1 VNRLTRGIDGTETF
15 DVVGERRRRSD
26 LVLVIHRLNGESID
40 VPMTCGLDTTEEL
53 SIYGAGGALQR
64 FAQDSWLHYRPK
76 ETTVTPPRLLFIA
89 KPPPEVLD
97 AMQATVMERGLDA
110 RLGREMFSA
119 KNWHQSLSDRNFDAS
134 ERSRQQMLRAGAR
147 VRAHV
152 CTLALNRIRGQGS
165 DISTHWAYH
174 ARGKPANFTAL
185 VDAVRA
191 ALREEG
197 VGSENGHTP
206 HVTISYEAPDQLK
219 TIHITPIPWTINEI
233 LLVKGGGN
241 PYRYHELGRW
251 PLLPDRQA
259 SLF

>member
-1 VNRLTRGIDGTETF
+1 MSGAFDPVIAQEGMEFKLGVNRLTRGIDGTETF
-15 DVVGERRRRSD
+15 DVIGERRPRSD
-26 LVLVIHRLNGESID
+26 L
-40 VPMTCGLDTTEEL
+40 
-53 SIYGAGGALQR
+53 AGGALQR
-64 FAQDSWLHYRPK
+64 FAPDSWLHYRPK

-97 AMQATVMERGLDA
+97 AMQATLMERGLDA

-134 ERSRQQMLRAGAR
+134 ERSRQRMLRAGAR

-152 CTLALNRIRGQGS
+152 CTLTLNRIRGQGR

-174 ARGKPANFTAL
+174 ARGEPANFTAL

-197 VGSENGHTP
+197 VGSESGHTP

-219 TIHITPIPWTINEI
+219 TIHITPIPWTIDEI